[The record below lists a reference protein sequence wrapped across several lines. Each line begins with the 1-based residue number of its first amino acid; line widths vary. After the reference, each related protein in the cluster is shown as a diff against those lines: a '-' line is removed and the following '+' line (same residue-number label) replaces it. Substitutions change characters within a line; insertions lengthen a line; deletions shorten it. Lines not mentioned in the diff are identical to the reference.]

1 MVMLGIKVDNLD
13 LLEILKFYYENG
25 VDCVLENKYG
35 NDIVI
40 DKKPCLQNNGMQ
52 YSIVMEKTGIKENPE
67 KYYLLKAQSI
77 AEQCTTIGQL
87 RSAIESFDGC
97 DIKSLATNTVF
108 ADGNP
113 NAKMMLIGE
122 APGANEDLKGI
133 PFCGA
138 SGMLLDKMLKAIGF
152 DRTTVYISNAVFW
165 RPPGNRRPTDF
176 EIAVCKPFVEK
187 HIALVMPKMLILV
200 GSTACYAML
209 DSKNPISRIRGRFYS
224 YSNQFLQSSITTGII
239 FHPSYLLRQPMQKR
253 VAWEDLKQIKSC
265 FGTL

>member
-1 MVMLGIKVDNLD
+1 MFVVDDLD
-13 LLEILKFYYENG
+13 LLEVLKFYHENG
-25 VDCVLENKYG
+25 VDCTLEDIQYHVLKNKNLSLQDTDSIKSNLEG
-35 NDIVI
+35 
-40 DKKPCLQNNGMQ
+40 KKISM
-52 YSIVMEKTGIKENPE
+52 KENTE
-67 KYYLLKAQSI
+67 TYYLLKAQSL
-77 AEQCTTIGQL
+77 AEKCNNIEQL
-87 RSAIESFDGC
+87 KSAIESFDGC
-97 DIKSLATNTVF
+97 DIKNLATNTVF

-113 NAKMMLIGE
+113 KAEMMLIGE

-187 HIALVMPKMLILV
+187 HIALIIPKMLVLV

-209 DSKNPISRIRGRFYS
+209 DSKNPISKLRGRFHLYN
-224 YSNQFLQSSITTGII
+224 NQFLQNSITTSII

-253 VAWEDLKQIKSC
+253 IAWEDLKQIKRY
-265 FGTL
+265 FDGL

>member
-1 MVMLGIKVDNLD
+1 MEV
-13 LLEILKFYYENG
+13 LKFYHENG
-25 VDCVLENKYG
+25 IDCTLEDVQYNVFTSK
-35 NDIVI
+35 NLS
-40 DKKPCLQNNGMQ
+40 LQNSSDTGYCMK
-52 YSIVMEKTGIKENPE
+52 EKQASIKENTE
-67 KYYLLKAQSI
+67 DYYLLKAQSL
-77 AEQCTTIGQL
+77 AEQCNTIEQL
-87 RSAIESFDGC
+87 KSAVESFDGC
-97 DIKSLATNTVF
+97 DIKNLATNTVF

-113 NAKMMLIGE
+113 KARVMLIGE

-138 SGMLLDKMLKAIGF
+138 SGMLLDKMLQAIGF

-187 HIALVMPKMLILV
+187 HIALIVPQMLVLV

-209 DSKNPISRIRGRFYS
+209 DSKNPISRLRGRFHS
-224 YSNQFLQSSITTGII
+224 YSNQFLQHSITTGII

-253 VAWEDLKQIKSC
+253 LAWEDLKQIKRY
-265 FGTL
+265 FDTL